1 MSRLLINENPL
12 QVLPTLACAI
22 GLNEAV
28 VLQQIHYWMNSS
40 RHTYDARRWVYNSV
54 TNWQKQ
60 FPFWSESTVKRALL
74 SLEKQG
80 MVSSANYNRD
90 PRDQSKWYSINY
102 DALEALEQQQKRV
115 NDALGQIDPMEQVN
129 VTQCNEPTCTNAQG
143 QIEPMRQVNM
153 TQPLPET
160 TTENTQEIT
169 PEIKTPGAQA
179 DAGTPT
185 KPKKQ
190 VSEYSDEFEHAW
202 SEYPRREGSNP
213 KNKAYQ
219 AWGARIREGVRV
231 DAMLAGL
238 RRYAEFCKA
247 KGQVGTGFVMQ
258 AARFFGPGRE
268 FETDWKV
275 STPQSG
281 FGGNRP
287 PIGNFESQDYGESNY
302 NW

>member
-40 RHTYDARRWVYNSV
+40 RHAYNGRRWVYNSV

-102 DALEALEQQQKRV
+102 DVLESLDQQQNRV
-115 NDALGQIDPMEQVN
+115 NDALGHIDQMEQVN
-129 VTQCNEPTCTNAQG
+129 MTQCNEPTCTNAQG
-143 QIEPMRQVNM
+143 QVEPMRQVNM
-153 TQPLPET
+153 TQPLPEI

-169 PEIKTPGAQA
+169 PENKPLGAQA
-179 DAGTPT
+179 DAGTPA

-190 VSEYSDEFEHAW
+190 ASDYSDEFEHAW

-219 AWGARIREGVRV
+219 AWSARIREGVGA

-238 RRYAEFCKA
+238 RRYAQFCKA
-247 KGQVGTGFVMQ
+247 KGQVGTSFVMQ
-258 AARFFGPGRE
+258 GTRFFGPGQE
-268 FETDWKV
+268 FEADWKIQ
-275 STPQSG
+275 QSG
-281 FGGNRP
+281 FGGGRP
-287 PIGNFESQDYGESNY
+287 PIGN
-302 NW
+302 